1 MSFARPPI
9 CWGVAAALGVIGLS
23 TGSWAAAGFKIP
35 TMYEAFSRV
44 QLCSFLWIAKVKLQ
58 CQRGPFSWWGK
69 VVQYLQAALEAGYA
83 EIFVVDQAA
92 GVPSAGISLT
102 IQRSPLSCAA
112 RNSRVRAAPA
122 AHNAIVNQRRLTCRR
137 SF

>member
-92 GVPSAGISLT
+92 GVLGGHFTHNSAQSLVLRCQKLAGSRCSRSA
-102 IQRSPLSCAA
+102 QRQ
-112 RNSRVRAAPA
+112 PA
-122 AHNAIVNQRRLTCRR
+122 EAHMPT
-137 SF
+137 F